1 MSALESVLQR
11 ALGPS
16 AADLDAPSLSFLAS
30 LVDEEVAFL
39 VECPGTL
46 TGAQLL
52 HLLTVKLEET
62 LVSFELAKTEGEG
75 RDICARIVHALQE
88 AKMIQLSGGAEDESA
103 SSSTPATLLASPPP
117 LLSAPVRISDIHRAD
132 AAPADGSDPFIGM
145 ASIQRANQRWSA
157 DEERVMFQSLA
168 DSNARHGDADEL
180 EEEEVEAEGGCAM
193 CAREMP
199 LTRHHL
205 IPRLEHKHGED
216 DTAHRVGW
224 PHSTATS
231 SEAVS
236 HCFLCF
242 VCFSC
247 SGKYAQMNKEYLN
260 RCTLICR
267 PCHSAV
273 HGFESEKSLAAN
285 FNTIELLLA
294 DPRIQRWIGYISKQ
308 RVNRTL
314 AQKGATGLHYGK

>member
-11 ALGPS
+11 ALGPG
-16 AADLDAPSLSFLAS
+16 AADLDAPSLTFLGS
-30 LVDEEVAFL
+30 LVSEEVLFL

-62 LVSFELAKTEGEG
+62 LVSFELAKTEEEG

-88 AKMIQLSGGAEDESA
+88 ANMIQLGRADDASA

-157 DEERVMFQSLA
+157 DEERVLFQSLA
-168 DSNARHGDADEL
+168 ESNARHGDADEL

-193 CAREMP
+193 CARDMP

-205 IPRLEHKHGED
+205 IPRLEHKHGQHNP
-216 DTAHRVGW
+216 AQPRSR
-224 PHSTATS
+224 PCSRATS
-231 SEAVS
+231 
-236 HCFLCF
+236 
-242 VCFSC
+242 
-247 SGKYAQMNKEYLN
+247 
-260 RCTLICR
+260 
-267 PCHSAV
+267 
-273 HGFESEKSLAAN
+273 
-285 FNTIELLLA
+285 
-294 DPRIQRWIGYISKQ
+294 DQ
-308 RVNRTL
+308 RVDV
-314 AQKGATGLHYGK
+314 